1 MSSFGIPDLD
11 PALEANL
18 ATGMQGVE
26 HLLREHI
33 KGDYPLVE
41 ETSRHL
47 VAAGGKR
54 LRPLL
59 TLISSHYGDPT
70 RKEVIPAAVVCE
82 LTHLATLY
90 HDDVMDE
97 APLRRGVESA
107 NNRWGNTI
115 AILTGD
121 YLFSK
126 ASDLLADLGPEAVRL
141 QARTFERLVIGQI
154 METQGP
160 QNGED
165 PLAHYLR
172 VVGDKTGSLIA
183 TRYGNVMGTRGSV
196 IPLFFNQLKNSL
208 DLTVTNLKMSRF
220 LMSVE
225 ESVEL
230 VLYALKNAKSGDIF
244 VQKSPACTIEI
255 LIKAL
260 SKILNKNPKLKVI
273 GMRHGEKEHET
284 LISSE
289 EMFKTIDLGKY
300 FRIPQDTRDLNYEEY
315 FEKGNKKNIKIIS
328 KDYSSCNTKQLSI
341 LETIKLI
348 NKSKVLVNFID

>member
-11 PALEANL
+11 PALEADL

-59 TLISSHYGDPT
+59 TLISSHFGDPT

-183 TRYGNVMGTRGSV
+183 TSARFGALLSGASRETVETLTKFGEQIGIAFQLADDVIDIASESSQSGKTPGTDLREGVPTLVTLNVMASAKPEDAELKRLLSAPIHDEVIVQQVLRALRTHEGLQQARQQLGNVAKDARTALG
-196 IPLFFNQLKNSL
+196 PLPLNSA
-208 DLTVTNLKMSRF
+208 TS
-220 LMSVE
+220 
-225 ESVEL
+225 
-230 VLYALKNAKSGDIF
+230 ALFSLCDAVVDRS
-244 VQKSPACTIEI
+244 A
-255 LIKAL
+255 
-260 SKILNKNPKLKVI
+260 
-273 GMRHGEKEHET
+273 
-284 LISSE
+284 
-289 EMFKTIDLGKY
+289 
-300 FRIPQDTRDLNYEEY
+300 
-315 FEKGNKKNIKIIS
+315 
-328 KDYSSCNTKQLSI
+328 
-341 LETIKLI
+341 
-348 NKSKVLVNFID
+348 

>member
-1 MSSFGIPDLD
+1 MSTFGIPDLD
-11 PALEANL
+11 PALEADL
-18 ATGMQGVE
+18 AAGMQGVE
-26 HLLREHI
+26 DLLREHI

-59 TLISSHYGDPT
+59 TLISSHFGDPT

-183 TRYGNVMGTRGSV
+183 TSARFGALLSGAPRETVETLTKFGEQIGIAFQLADDVIDIASESSQSGKTPGTDLREGVPTLVTLNVMASTKPEDAELKRLLSAPIHDDVEVQQVLRTLRNHNGLHQAREQLGQ
-196 IPLFFNQLKNSL
+196 IAKDARIALGPLPLSSATAALFSL
-208 DLTVTNLKMSRF
+208 CDAVVDRS
-220 LMSVE
+220 
-225 ESVEL
+225 
-230 VLYALKNAKSGDIF
+230 A
-244 VQKSPACTIEI
+244 
-255 LIKAL
+255 
-260 SKILNKNPKLKVI
+260 
-273 GMRHGEKEHET
+273 
-284 LISSE
+284 
-289 EMFKTIDLGKY
+289 
-300 FRIPQDTRDLNYEEY
+300 
-315 FEKGNKKNIKIIS
+315 
-328 KDYSSCNTKQLSI
+328 
-341 LETIKLI
+341 
-348 NKSKVLVNFID
+348 

>member
-11 PALEANL
+11 PALEADL

-59 TLISSHYGDPT
+59 TLISSHFGDPT

-183 TRYGNVMGTRGSV
+183 TSARFGALLSGAPRETVETLTKFGEQIGIAFQLADDVIDIASESSQSGKTPGTDLREGVPTLVTLNVMASNKAEDAELKRVLSAPIHDEVEVQQVLRALRTHDGLQQARQQLGNIAKDARTALG
-196 IPLFFNQLKNSL
+196 PLPLNTATSALFSL
-208 DLTVTNLKMSRF
+208 CDAVVDRS
-220 LMSVE
+220 
-225 ESVEL
+225 
-230 VLYALKNAKSGDIF
+230 A
-244 VQKSPACTIEI
+244 
-255 LIKAL
+255 
-260 SKILNKNPKLKVI
+260 
-273 GMRHGEKEHET
+273 
-284 LISSE
+284 
-289 EMFKTIDLGKY
+289 
-300 FRIPQDTRDLNYEEY
+300 
-315 FEKGNKKNIKIIS
+315 
-328 KDYSSCNTKQLSI
+328 
-341 LETIKLI
+341 
-348 NKSKVLVNFID
+348 

>member
-11 PALEANL
+11 PALEADL
-18 ATGMQGVE
+18 AAGMQGVE

-59 TLISSHYGDPT
+59 TLISSHFGDPT

-183 TRYGNVMGTRGSV
+183 TSARFGALLSGAPRETVETLTKFGEQIGIAFQLADDVIDIASESSQSGKTPGTDLREGVPTLVTLNVMASNKAEDTELKELLSAPIHDEVVVQQVLRALRTHDGLQQSRQQLGNIAKDARTALG
-196 IPLFFNQLKNSL
+196 PLPLNSA
-208 DLTVTNLKMSRF
+208 TS
-220 LMSVE
+220 
-225 ESVEL
+225 
-230 VLYALKNAKSGDIF
+230 ALFSLCDAVVDRS
-244 VQKSPACTIEI
+244 A
-255 LIKAL
+255 
-260 SKILNKNPKLKVI
+260 
-273 GMRHGEKEHET
+273 
-284 LISSE
+284 
-289 EMFKTIDLGKY
+289 
-300 FRIPQDTRDLNYEEY
+300 
-315 FEKGNKKNIKIIS
+315 
-328 KDYSSCNTKQLSI
+328 
-341 LETIKLI
+341 
-348 NKSKVLVNFID
+348 

>member
-1 MSSFGIPDLD
+1 MTSFGIPDLA
-11 PALEANL
+11 PNLELRL
-18 ATGMQGVE
+18 ASGMAEVE
-26 HLLREHI
+26 SLLNEHI

-59 TLISSHYGDPT
+59 ALLTSQFGDPDK
-70 RKEVIPAAVVCE
+70 KEVISAAVVCE

-97 APLRRGVESA
+97 APLRRGVQSA
-107 NNRWGNTI
+107 NSRWGNTI

-121 YLFSK
+121 YLFAK

-165 PLAHYLR
+165 ALSHYLR

-183 TRYGNVMGTRGSV
+183 TSARFGALLSGAPKEVVEIVTKFGEKIGVAFQLADDVIDIASESNQSGKTPGTDLREGVPTLVTLNVMSSTDPADKELKKLLSKPITDEKSV
-196 IPLFFNQLKNSL
+196 KQ
-208 DLTVTNLKMSRF
+208 
-220 LMSVE
+220 
-225 ESVEL
+225 
-230 VLYALKNAKSGDIF
+230 VL
-244 VQKSPACTIEI
+244 
-255 LIKAL
+255 KAL
-260 SKILNKNPKLKVI
+260 RSHRALDQSREQLQQVAKEARTALGPLPVGDATGALFSLCDAVI
-273 GMRHGEKEHET
+273 DR
-284 LISSE
+284 
-289 EMFKTIDLGKY
+289 
-300 FRIPQDTRDLNYEEY
+300 
-315 FEKGNKKNIKIIS
+315 
-328 KDYSSCNTKQLSI
+328 SI
-341 LETIKLI
+341 
-348 NKSKVLVNFID
+348 

>member
-11 PALEANL
+11 ASLEADL
-18 ATGMQGVE
+18 ALGMQGVE

-59 TLISSHYGDPT
+59 TLISSHFGDST
-70 RKEVIPAAVVCE
+70 RKEIIPAAVVCE

-183 TRYGNVMGTRGSV
+183 TSARFGAMLSGAPREVTETLTKFGEQIGIAFQLADDVIDIASESNQSGKTPGTDLREGVPTLVTLNVMASTKFEDAELQRLLSAPIHDEETVAQVLRALRTHDG
-196 IPLFFNQLKNSL
+196 LNQA
-208 DLTVTNLKMSRF
+208 R
-220 LMSVE
+220 E
-225 ESVEL
+225 
-230 VLYALKNAKSGDIF
+230 
-244 VQKSPACTIEI
+244 
-255 LIKAL
+255 
-260 SKILNKNPKLKVI
+260 
-273 GMRHGEKEHET
+273 
-284 LISSE
+284 
-289 EMFKTIDLGKY
+289 
-300 FRIPQDTRDLNYEEY
+300 
-315 FEKGNKKNIKIIS
+315 
-328 KDYSSCNTKQLSI
+328 QLSQVAKQARAA
-341 LETIKLI
+341 LGPLPLTPATAALF
-348 NKSKVLVNFID
+348 SLCDAVIDRSA

>member
-11 PALEANL
+11 PSLEADL
-18 ATGMQGVE
+18 SLGMQGVE
-26 HLLREHI
+26 ELLREHI

-59 TLISSHYGDPT
+59 TLISSHFGNST
-70 RKEVIPAAVVCE
+70 RKEIIPAAVVCE

-160 QNGED
+160 QSGED
-165 PLAHYLR
+165 PLAHYMR

-183 TRYGNVMGTRGSV
+183 TSARFGGLLSGAPREITETLTKFGEQIGIAFQLADDVIDIASESIQSGKTPGTDLREGVPTLVTLNVMASGKSEDADLQRLLSAPIHDEETVQQVLRALRTHDGLSQAREQLGQVAKQARAALGPLPVNPATGALFSLCDAV
-196 IPLFFNQLKNSL
+196 IDRS
-208 DLTVTNLKMSRF
+208 
-220 LMSVE
+220 
-225 ESVEL
+225 
-230 VLYALKNAKSGDIF
+230 A
-244 VQKSPACTIEI
+244 
-255 LIKAL
+255 
-260 SKILNKNPKLKVI
+260 
-273 GMRHGEKEHET
+273 
-284 LISSE
+284 
-289 EMFKTIDLGKY
+289 
-300 FRIPQDTRDLNYEEY
+300 
-315 FEKGNKKNIKIIS
+315 
-328 KDYSSCNTKQLSI
+328 
-341 LETIKLI
+341 
-348 NKSKVLVNFID
+348 

>member
-11 PALEANL
+11 PALEADL
-18 ATGMQGVE
+18 ALGMQGVE
-26 HLLREHI
+26 ELLREHI

-59 TLISSHYGDPT
+59 TLISSHFGDPT

-183 TRYGNVMGTRGSV
+183 TSARFGAMLSGAPRETVETLTTFGEQIGIAFQLADDVIDIASESNQSGKTPGTDLREGVPTLVTLNVMASNKPEDADLKRLLSAPIHDEVEVQQVLRALRTHDGLHQAREQLNQIAKDARTALG
-196 IPLFFNQLKNSL
+196 PLPLNAATGALFSL
-208 DLTVTNLKMSRF
+208 CDAVVDRS
-220 LMSVE
+220 
-225 ESVEL
+225 
-230 VLYALKNAKSGDIF
+230 A
-244 VQKSPACTIEI
+244 
-255 LIKAL
+255 
-260 SKILNKNPKLKVI
+260 
-273 GMRHGEKEHET
+273 
-284 LISSE
+284 
-289 EMFKTIDLGKY
+289 
-300 FRIPQDTRDLNYEEY
+300 
-315 FEKGNKKNIKIIS
+315 
-328 KDYSSCNTKQLSI
+328 
-341 LETIKLI
+341 
-348 NKSKVLVNFID
+348 